1 MKYVLSGAVPG
12 ALLLMAPVTRQRL
25 RNMPS
30 PWRPLG
36 SFRGLPRL
44 HLCCESPDNDN
55 LPRQLPQPASNAVEY
70 LISTVNMSIST
81 AARSLSNVL
90 NQSDGSVAANIPS
103 RDAPANEADAKLIP
117 TRSSNHNTPRKTR
130 NTWNV
135 RWQQTIEEL
144 VSRIPRRSTR
154 GVAPKRLRECPE
166 AESST
171 QMRVTRKRKPA
182 TQPPQPA

>member
-1 MKYVLSGAVPG
+1 
-12 ALLLMAPVTRQRL
+12 
-25 RNMPS
+25 
-30 PWRPLG
+30 
-36 SFRGLPRL
+36 
-44 HLCCESPDNDN
+44 
-55 LPRQLPQPASNAVEY
+55 
-70 LISTVNMSIST
+70 MSISS

-90 NQSDGSVAANIPS
+90 NQSDGSVAASIPS
-103 RDAPANEADAKLIP
+103 RDAPANEADAKLTS

-135 RWQQTIEEL
+135 RRQQAIEEL
-144 VSRIPRRSTR
+144 VPRILRRSTR

-182 TQPPQPA
+182 TQLPQPP